1 MTVQLF
7 ENESVIYN
15 HKGFLKRNLVTKHQR
30 YLSPVVYLT
39 MQVASANLRAMT
51 NASFLS
57 QNDKVSCAGKGWE
70 RALSSGKLDVH
81 GLKNGG
87 FHFNDS
93 MKT

>member
-1 MTVQLF
+1 
-7 ENESVIYN
+7 
-15 HKGFLKRNLVTKHQR
+15 
-30 YLSPVVYLT
+30 
-39 MQVASANLRAMT
+39 MT

>member
-1 MTVQLF
+1 
-7 ENESVIYN
+7 
-15 HKGFLKRNLVTKHQR
+15 
-30 YLSPVVYLT
+30 
-39 MQVASANLRAMT
+39 MT

-93 MKT
+93 MKNKNVAIAAIYLGI